1 VPGWGKIHSRTQ
13 EYESRIKDE
22 IVAFFENYHFQ
33 IPACI
38 LVIDAK
44 SLIDVSKR
52 LLKKNIVP
60 IDLELYQFLT
70 GLKLTPIVVLNKID
84 KIHPAEIE
92 AALDYF
98 KNQINYDTLPEEAQE
113 AIFPV
118 SALKGTNLPQ
128 LRDIIRKHIRKAGVE
143 EFERYIKLK

>member
-1 VPGWGKIHSRTQ
+1 
-13 EYESRIKDE
+13 
-22 IVAFFENYHFQ
+22 
-33 IPACI
+33 
-38 LVIDAK
+38 IDAK

-128 LRDIIRKHIRKAGVE
+128 LRDIIRKHLRKAGVE